1 MNNKSNK
8 FSITKKSSWSLI
20 LAAKCFKLD
29 NFDDISQVTIEKVL
43 NKKKYR
49 GLLT

>member
-20 LAAKCFKLD
+20 LAAKYFKLD
-29 NFDDISQVTIEKVL
+29 NFDDISPVTIEKVL
-43 NKKKYR
+43 NKKKI
-49 GLLT
+49 